1 MTCLVGKHFIDSSSI
16 FFHYYRYAPGQVKV
30 KRLCDAFIAVR
41 YFNMEHQRPH
51 LGTFVANPTTLDGQ
65 HDQQSS
71 AAAAAAAAAE
81 ELEI

>member
-51 LGTFVANPTTLDGQ
+51 LANPTTLDGQ

-71 AAAAAAAAAE
+71 AAAE